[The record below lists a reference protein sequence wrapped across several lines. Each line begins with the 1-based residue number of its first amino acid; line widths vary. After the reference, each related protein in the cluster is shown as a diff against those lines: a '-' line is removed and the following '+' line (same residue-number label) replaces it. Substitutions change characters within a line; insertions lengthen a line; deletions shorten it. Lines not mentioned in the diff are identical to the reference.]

1 MPRTLFAD
9 PAAAVNSVVA
19 RVRKDLRS
27 LILAVEQGELDP
39 AVVEQRVVGLSMG
52 WGRDALSLAHSEQCR
67 QATLADIDARGLT
80 PEEVSLR
87 SDADYWW
94 KVTTTLGEVP
104 VFSFAYRL
112 PNAAGK
118 SVTVTPAR
126 DEVFPL
132 HRRVRSSRR
141 CLEWSCKVASLHPY
155 RTAQAMLDF
164 FTHGQVKL
172 EDTTI
177 ARHATTVGSM
187 IDRRWLYKDV
197 ADITEILRTRAT
209 RDGATGRPLLYFSSD
224 AHLLRR
230 FEDETWRAAWK
241 NVNGVRMWCQDKDTG
256 GIIHLGGEFT
266 WGDCEE
272 VVRIV
277 GDLNRL
283 GVLPSDGVFMDG
295 TEAQLVVV
303 TDGAKW
309 LVGRLKPLLPGA
321 VWVLDA
327 WHAMEMLAEYA
338 AALFGKGSGPA
349 RHLYATLVELLTGR
363 RPKRQRRRHE
373 PRTGQRKRKRRGSCH
388 DHRRAFEEGY
398 GIKPLLRFIRD
409 YLVDPEHDAVHAK
422 FIERL
427 EGDQWRMDYPAFRA
441 RGLQIGS
448 GAMESIHRNGS
459 QLRLKLPGAR
469 WLVETA
475 QAVMHLRMLEIAG
488 RWDDFWAQDQLVEVM
503 VEAFT
508 PREKAALAAA

>member
-1 MPRTLFAD
+1 MPHSLFAD
-9 PAAAVNSVVA
+9 PAAAVNSIVA

-27 LILAVEQGELDP
+27 LVLAVGQGELDP
-39 AVVEQRVVGLSMG
+39 AVVEQRAVELSMG
-52 WGRDALSLAHSEQCR
+52 WGRDALSMAFSEQCR
-67 QATLADIDARGLT
+67 QATLADIDAREVA
-80 PEEVSLR
+80 PENVSLR

-94 KVTTTLGEVP
+94 KVTTTLGEVS

-112 PNAAGK
+112 RTAAGTR
-118 SVTVTPAR
+118 VTLTPAR
-126 DEVFPL
+126 EKVFPL
-132 HRRVRSSRR
+132 HQRVRSSLRG
-141 CLEWSCKVASLHPY
+141 LQWSCKVASLHPY
-155 RTAQAMLDF
+155 RTAQATLSF

-187 IDRRWLYKDV
+187 IERRWLYRDV
-197 ADITEILRTRAT
+197 SDITEVLQTRAT
-209 RDGATGRPLLYFSSD
+209 RDAKTGRPLLYFSSD

-241 NVNGVRMWCQDKDTG
+241 NVNGVRLWCQDKRTG

-272 VVRIV
+272 VVEIV
-277 GDLNRL
+277 NDLNRL
-283 GVLPSDGVFMDG
+283 GILPSDGVFADG
-295 TEAQLVVV
+295 TQAQVVLV

-309 LVGRLKPLLPGA
+309 LVGRLQPLFPGA

-327 WHAMEMLAEYA
+327 WHAMQILNEYA
-338 AALFGKGSGPA
+338 AAQFGKGSVA
-349 RHLYATLVELLTGR
+349 AKHHYSTLVELLTGR
-363 RPKRQRRRHE
+363 SPKRSRQCYP
-373 PRTGQRKRKRRGSCH
+373 PRKGQRKPKRRSPRR
-388 DHRRAFEEGY
+388 DDRRAFEEGY
-398 GIKPLLRFIRD
+398 GIEPLLEFVRAYR
-409 YLVDPEHDAVHAK
+409 VDPEHEELHGK
-422 FIERL
+422 FIKRL
-427 EGDQWRMDYPAFRA
+427 EEEQWRMDYPAYRA

-469 WLVETA
+469 WLVKTA
-475 QAVMHLRMLEIAG
+475 QAVMNLRMLEIAG
-488 RWDDFWAQDQLVEVM
+488 RWDDFWAQDGIVGVL

-508 PREKAALAAA
+508 PPAATALLAA